1 MSRVV
6 IVDPSARDREHV
18 RGLMTGMDWAYLET
32 DCPQYEIALSVIQ
45 ESKPDGAIIG
55 LDADPALALQL
66 VGQLNVDCPRIPL
79 IVTSSQPDLLVQAF
93 RLGAKS
99 LLDRPVRLE
108 DLSVAQKNL
117 ASGISLHRRPKGQ
130 IVALLPSRG
139 GAGTTSLAVNLG
151 CTMARNPSRQV
162 VLLDLDL
169 IVGAAAVALDLQPEY
184 RITDLLHNIEHLDLQ
199 SLKRALTKSSHGLSV
214 LARPTRL
221 QDAALLGPP
230 HLQRIL
236 TLLRIIFSHILLDL
250 GKGWT
255 PLDLAG
261 LQRADVI
268 LLVGQPELVS
278 VQNLALQVQA
288 LVEEGLGEKVRIVM
302 NRVGADYGGEQ
313 IELKKAEE
321 VIGRPVY
328 WQLPDEYRAMIS
340 AWNSGAPL
348 SQTAPRS
355 KVQQSIAALADDLCG
370 DREPVQTA
378 TGKKTLPFTL
388 VPDHSRSSHE

>member
-1 MSRVV
+1 MSRVA

-18 RGLMTGMDWAYLET
+18 RGLMTGMDWAFLET
-32 DCPQYEIALSVIQ
+32 DCSQYEIALSVLQ
-45 ESKPDGAIIG
+45 ESKPDGAIVG
-55 LDADPALALQL
+55 LDSDPALALQL
-66 VGQLNVDCPRIPL
+66 VGQLNVIFPRMPL
-79 IVTSSQPDLLVQAF
+79 IVTSNRPDLLVQAF

-108 DLSVAQKNL
+108 DLSVALKNL

-151 CTMARNPSRQV
+151 CTLARNPTRQLA
-162 VLLDLDL
+162 LLDLDL
-169 IVGAAAVALDLQPEY
+169 TGGAAAVALDLQPEY
-184 RITDLLHNIEHLDLQ
+184 RITDLLHDIDHLDLQ
-199 SLKRALTKSSHGLSV
+199 SLKRALSKSSHGLSV

-221 QDAALLGPP
+221 QDAALLGPQ

-278 VQNLALQVQA
+278 VHNLALQVRT
-288 LVEEGLGEKVRIVM
+288 LVDEGLIDKVRIIM

-321 VIGRPVY
+321 VIGQPIY

-340 AWNSGAPL
+340 AWNGGAPL
-348 SQTAPRS
+348 LQAAPRS
-355 KVQQSIAALADDLCG
+355 KVQQSIAALAADLCG
-370 DREPVQTA
+370 ERETIA
-378 TGKKTLPFTL
+378 GKADKKTLPFTL
-388 VPDHSRSSHE
+388 ILDRSRPTHE